1 MTRNPRAKGLARTEN
16 SISKHKAAYV
26 HIRHTYFVS
35 INMPSLNCAP
45 ELDEYP
51 PRDDI
56 ITINERQRIDSVFQ
70 GIKPISLLV
79 FFIYAHR
86 CTKITMLLA
95 YIYRT
100 LRCALTQPDM
110 FVPGN
115 ARNYNVCN
123 YIIFDDLHTR
133 EPTSLAHK
141 YTYVYT
147 AIDGLPSFRLKG
159 DKRYGY

>member
-1 MTRNPRAKGLARTEN
+1 MYIFDMP
-16 SISKHKAAYV
+16 H
-26 HIRHTYFVS
+26 FVS

-51 PRDDI
+51 PRYDI
-56 ITINERQRIDSVFQ
+56 ITINERQRADLVFQ
-70 GIKPISLLV
+70 GIKPIFLLV
-79 FFIYAHR
+79 FFIYVHK
-86 CTKITMLLA
+86 CTKMTMLLA
-95 YIYRT
+95 SYRT
-100 LRCALTQPDM
+100 LRCALAQPDM

-115 ARNYNVCN
+115 ARNYNVRN

-147 AIDGLPSFRLKG
+147 AIDGLPFFCSKG